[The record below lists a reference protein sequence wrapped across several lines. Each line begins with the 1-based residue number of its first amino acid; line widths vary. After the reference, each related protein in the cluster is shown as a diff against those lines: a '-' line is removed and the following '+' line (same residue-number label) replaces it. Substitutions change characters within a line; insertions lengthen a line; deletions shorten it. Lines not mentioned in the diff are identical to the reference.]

1 MSFVLESF
9 VPTQTA
15 ETNIDY
21 KMLYERT
28 GRNYTYYSRGRHAIY
43 HALKSLNVK
52 GGVILPLYSC
62 HTISDAVERAGLE
75 CVYCDI
81 SEKDLNI
88 DFQSF
93 IEVQKKTGAKCVI
106 VPSLYGNPAQLD
118 RIEAYCKENGIF
130 LIDDS
135 AQSFGATLDGRFLS
149 TFGNAGLFAFSPGKA
164 TPGAMGALA
173 WTEADYEVKRTHHDW
188 VHRIINI
195 NYNVNRKNVYTDKKP
210 EFIKSTIQ
218 LMAALTER
226 LMDISNDNIAEFEK
240 RSLGG
245 VIQAYFDGGFDYR
258 NKYFGEFVNC
268 FGDKGWFKIVSCQQ
282 GTPMNHKI
290 VVLFPT
296 REVTEQF
303 RKHLYDNKI
312 KTYGGYIP
320 RKQDENCLVTQSIV
334 GRVCEMPIENNAEKM
349 KYLFG
354 CVSSF
359 FQNK

>member
-9 VPTQTA
+9 VPPQTK
-15 ETNIDY
+15 ETDINY
-21 KMLYERT
+21 HMLYEQT
-28 GRNYTYYSRGRHAIY
+28 GKKYTYYSRGRHAIY
-43 HALKSLNVK
+43 HALKSLNAK

-93 IEVQKKTGAKCVI
+93 AEVQKKTDAKCVI
-106 VPSLYGNPAQLD
+106 VPSLYGNPAQID
-118 RIEAYCKENGIF
+118 KIEAYCKENGVF

-135 AQSFGATLDGRFLS
+135 AQSFGATLGGRFMS

-173 WTEADYEVKRTHHDW
+173 WTEADYTVKRTHHDW
-188 VHRIINI
+188 LHRVINI
-195 NYNVNRKNVYTDKKP
+195 NYNVNRKNVYTDKKSKL
-210 EFIKSTIQ
+210 IKNTIQ
-218 LMAALTER
+218 FITTLVER
-226 LMDISNDNIAEFEK
+226 FIDISNDSMAEFEK

-245 VIQAYFDGGFDYR
+245 VVQACLDGEFDYR
-258 NKYFGEFVNC
+258 NKYFGEFANC
-268 FGDKGWFKIVSCQQ
+268 FGDKGWFKIINCQQ
-282 GTPMNHKI
+282 GIPMNHKI
-290 VVLFPT
+290 VILLQT

-303 RKHLYDNKI
+303 RKYLCDNKI
-312 KTYGGYIP
+312 KTYGGYTP
-320 RKQDENCLVTQSIV
+320 REQDESCPVTQSIV
-334 GRVCEMPIENNAEKM
+334 GRVCEMPIENDDEKM
-349 KYLFG
+349 KYLFS